1 MTHAILLGIL
11 HSENC
16 LISYIALAFA
26 EFAVEKPLRWFFR
39 LNASYKIPSV
49 SEWRLNNHFPVKN
62 YDI

>member
-49 SEWRLNNHFPVKN
+49 SE
-62 YDI
+62 